1 MMLGLLR
8 TRQTPMR
15 ELADADVLE
24 AAAHSPIRPTKSK
37 AQLVLD
43 DL

>member
-15 ELADADVLE
+15 ELADVDDLE
-24 AAAHSPIRPTKSK
+24 AAARPPTSPTKK
-37 AQLVLD
+37 
-43 DL
+43 